1 MNNRLASTAIALAM
15 APSAA
20 LAQTCF
26 DVDRV
31 TLTGVTLLPE
41 ASLQAEFSPLLGC
54 VGLEALNA
62 MLEAVTLA
70 YVDAG
75 YIAARAY
82 LPEQDLSDGELEISV
97 VEGRVSEIV
106 VAENG
111 TPAPRRAVTAFP
123 QMEGRPL
130 ELRRLEQGIAQINR
144 LPSSDATSELLPGAE
159 PGDSV
164 VAVQIAQGPRLSGN
178 ISVDDRGT
186 PSTGVY
192 NFGTTFA
199 YDNLLGLNDS
209 WTLTYSR
216 SMEPG
221 AFSFGPDAP
230 VGNSYSLS
238 GTMPFGFWTYS
249 LSLSGSDYSIDIPGV
264 TGPIASSGQ
273 SRTARVS
280 AERLVSL
287 SEVGRLD
294 AGVALQWA
302 DNENQI
308 LGARIDTS
316 SRSLTR
322 IEAYVRASQPL
333 WGGQIDLT
341 TTLRH
346 GVDWFG
352 AFDDDTAPAGSP
364 IAQYTA
370 LLVDAT
376 WVRPWEVGEQV
387 ILLNSRFSGQV
398 SAQNLFG
405 SEQFSIGGFSSVRG
419 ARTSLL
425 FGNSGVSLVN
435 TLSAPG
441 LLDLGEGSSI
451 TPYIG
456 LDAGRIFAENEFGIQ
471 GGSLTSYTIGAT
483 ISDGVFS
490 IDAVYSDIL
499 SAPDFAQAPDDGL
512 FTLQAR
518 LTF

>member
-1 MNNRLASTAIALAM
+1 MNKRIAATAIVLAM
-15 APSAA
+15 GPSGA
-20 LAQTCF
+20 LAQTCI
-26 DVDRV
+26 DVDQV

-41 ASLQAEFSPLLGC
+41 APLQAEFAPFLGC

-62 MLEAVTLA
+62 MLETVTLA

-164 VAVQIAQGPRLSGN
+164 VAVQIAQGPRFSGN

-221 AFSFGPDAP
+221 ALSFGPNVP

-249 LSLSGSDYSIDIPGV
+249 LSLSGSDYLIDIPGV
-264 TGPIASSGQ
+264 TGPIESSGQ
-273 SRTARVS
+273 SRTVRIS
-280 AERLVSL
+280 AERLLSL
-287 SEVGRLD
+287 SESGRLD

-322 IEAYVRASQPL
+322 IEAYLRASNPL
-333 WGGQIDLT
+333 WGGQLDLT

-364 IAQYTA
+364 VAQYSA
-370 LLVDAT
+370 VLVDAT
-376 WVRPWEVGEQV
+376 WVRPWEVGEQI
-387 ILLNSRFSGQV
+387 ILLNSRLSGQY
-398 SAQNLFG
+398 ARQNLFG

-419 ARTSLL
+419 TRTSLL
-425 FGNSGVSLVN
+425 FGNSGASWTN

-441 LLDLGEGSSI
+441 VLDLGDGVTV
-451 TPYIG
+451 TPYAG
-456 LDAGRIFAENEFGIQ
+456 LDAGRVFGQSEFGIE
-471 GGSLTSYTIGAT
+471 GGSLTSYSVGAT
-483 ISDGVFS
+483 INFGTVTL
-490 IDAVYSDIL
+490 DAVYSDIL

>member
-1 MNNRLASTAIALAM
+1 MMMPVTAG
-15 APSAA
+15 
-20 LAQTCF
+20 AQTCI

-31 TLTGVTLLPE
+31 TLDGVTLLPE
-41 ASLQAEFSPLLGC
+41 APLQAEFAPLLGC
-54 VGLEALNA
+54 IGLETLNA
-62 MLEAVTLA
+62 MLETVTLA

-82 LPEQDLSDGELEISV
+82 LPEQDLSDGELEIAV

-130 ELRRLEQGIAQINR
+130 ELRRLEQGLAQINR

-164 VAVQIAQGPRLSGN
+164 VAVQIAQGPRLSGS
-178 ISVDDRGT
+178 ITVDDRGT
-186 PSTGVY
+186 ESTGVY
-192 NFGTTFA
+192 NFGTTFT

-221 AFSFGPDAP
+221 ALSFGPDVP

-238 GTMPFGFWTYS
+238 GAVPFGFMTYS
-249 LSLSGSDYSIDIPGV
+249 LSLSGSDYLIDIPGI
-264 TGPIASSGQ
+264 TGPIESSGQ
-273 SRTARVS
+273 TRTVRLS
-280 AERLVSL
+280 AERLLSL
-287 SEVGRLD
+287 SQEGRID
-294 AGVALQWA
+294 AGLALRWA

-316 SRSLTR
+316 SRRLTVLD
-322 IEAYVRASQPL
+322 AYIRASQPL
-333 WGGQIDLT
+333 WGGQMDIT
-341 TTLRH
+341 TTFRQ

-352 AFDDDTAPAGSP
+352 AFDDATAPTGSP
-364 IAQYTA
+364 EAQYTA
-370 LLVDAT
+370 VLVDASF
-376 WVRPWEVGEQV
+376 VRPWEVGDQ
-387 ILLNSRFSGQV
+387 ILLLNTRVSGQY

-405 SEQFSIGGFSSVRG
+405 SEQFSIGGYSSVRG

-425 FGNSGVSLVN
+425 FGNSGVSWIN

-441 LLDLGEGSSI
+441 LVRLGDGVSL

-456 LDAGRIFAENEFGIQ
+456 LDAGHVFAQSEFGVQ
-471 GGSLTSYTIGAT
+471 GGSLTSYSAGFTIAAG
-483 ISDGVFS
+483 SFS

-499 SAPDFAQAPDDGL
+499 SAPDFAQAPQDGL